1 MREVAW
7 YLAKVPPE
15 HAGDPNFMAELSA
28 VLQPLSDAQKVINSL
43 PQLFDLDLAIGVQLD
58 ATGLWAGITRKIPVP
73 VPNPWFAWDTSGLG
87 WDQGYW
93 QGPFEG
99 IALASLDDETFRR
112 LIRAKIAANNCN
124 GLQSSVQNCL
134 TTYFDPADYTS
145 TRFAVYDA
153 TDPIGANSLQ
163 SSGMSIGVIVAGTIP
178 NAVDLAIL
186 GQFLIP
192 FVPAGVSI
200 DWGVTTIDGSPVFG
214 FDLDNE
220 YIAGWDDGAWGADP
234 GFVAQLSPYSTD
246 LHPIM
251 AELLAGVNPL
261 DLGLT
266 TEQPMLLDDFG
277 LTSDSTTASIS
288 LGTAPLASN

>member
-15 HAGDPNFMAELSA
+15 HAGDPNFMAELA
-28 VLQPLSDAQKVINSL
+28 LVLQPLVDEQAFYESL
-43 PQLFDLDLAIGVQLD
+43 PQIFDLDIAVGVQLD

-112 LIRAKIAANNCN
+112 LIRAKIEANNCN

-145 TRFAVYDA
+145 TRFAVYDE
-153 TDPIGANSLQ
+153 TDPVGANSLQ

-192 FVPAGVSI
+192 FVPAGVSVT
-200 DWGVTTIDGSPVFG
+200 WGVTTITGAPVFG
-214 FDLDNE
+214 WGLQNE
-220 YIAGWDDGAWGADP
+220 YISGWGGGAWAGSPA
-234 GFVAQLSPYSTD
+234 FVAQLSPYSTD

-251 AELLAGVNPL
+251 AELLAPVNPL

-266 TEQPMLLDDFG
+266 TEQPMLSDDFG
-277 LTSDSTTASIS
+277 KASASDGVTASVN
-288 LGTAPLASN
+288 LGTAP